1 MKTNKMFIRVRP
13 AGNWLERV
21 DEQTGFSFW
30 VDIEATFLTPGGEIK
45 LLFEEMAGY
54 VEHTE
59 GAWVAHKKDGTVLD
73 SPVLSG
79 DYRFSVYADEADW
92 QKRSFCGAPVYVGED
107 GVAVLPMEGLPV
119 QAYERTLLVKP
130 GWGLEVDD
138 AWMRADG
145 GKLYRTKHGTTVRE
159 IKAGVLPPDS
169 WREPTNVTEVPTA
182 LGAIRISRKAVM
194 RAAMPMEA
202 KDRE

>member
-1 MKTNKMFIRVRP
+1 MKTNKMFIKVRP

-21 DEQTGFSFW
+21 GEQTGFSFW

-54 VEHTE
+54 VESVD
-59 GAWVAHKKDGTVLD
+59 GAWVAHQREGTAL
-73 SPVLSG
+73 SSAALSG
-79 DYRFSVYADEADW
+79 DYRFSVYANEAEW
-92 QKRSFCGAPVYVGED
+92 QKLSWRGAPVYVGED
-107 GVAVLPMEGLPV
+107 GEAVLPMEGLPL
-119 QAYERTLLVKP
+119 QAYERAALLKP
-130 GWGLEVDD
+130 GWSLEVDD

-169 WREPTNVTEVPTA
+169 WREPANVTEVPTA

-194 RAAMPMEA
+194 RASMPMEA